1 MLNNYIILVDSHKKL
16 TTLYR
21 KSLAG
26 RYRVGAET
34 EKEALEIM
42 RIYLGKYGSPMI
54 YYKCRGNDIFAKR
67 GEIIVECKTRY
78 PRPITEEMFQS
89 GDGRVIKNVRY
100 AKKNENGRYIY

>member
-21 KSLAG
+21 KSLDG

-34 EKEALEIM
+34 EKEALKIM
-42 RIYLGKYGSPMI
+42 RVYLGKYGSPRI
-54 YYKCRGNDIFAKR
+54 YYKCNENDIHAKR
-67 GEIIVECKTRY
+67 GEIIVECKSFY
-78 PRPITEEMFQS
+78 HRPINEEMFQS

-100 AKKNENGRYIY
+100 VTMDENGRYNY